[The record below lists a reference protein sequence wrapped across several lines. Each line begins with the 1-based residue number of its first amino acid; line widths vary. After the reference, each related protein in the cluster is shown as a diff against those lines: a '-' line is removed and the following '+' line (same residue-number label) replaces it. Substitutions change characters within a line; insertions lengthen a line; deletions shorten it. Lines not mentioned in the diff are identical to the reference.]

1 MTLFW
6 IIGAMVAFV
15 LAVALATALQARER
29 AKFERWRRMWGAIP
43 GWTDEHAR
51 LTSRRDKQY

>member
-6 IIGAMVAFV
+6 IIGAMVA
-15 LAVALATALQARER
+15 LALVVALATALQARER
-29 AKFERWRRMWGAIP
+29 ARFERWRRMWGAIP
-43 GWTDEHAR
+43 EWERERTH